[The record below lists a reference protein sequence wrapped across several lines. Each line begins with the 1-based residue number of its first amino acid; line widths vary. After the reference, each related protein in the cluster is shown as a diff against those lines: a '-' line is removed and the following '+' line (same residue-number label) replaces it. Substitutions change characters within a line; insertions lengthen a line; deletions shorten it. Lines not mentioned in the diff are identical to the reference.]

1 MMKANAL
8 KLVQMKSGN
17 QKMTKAKMVKYAKN
31 LYLVNTQPFAGV
43 RSCGSC
49 RARKRTVEARVE
61 GQMSAPGYTSHL
73 RARPA
78 SPNLRILSAESQGKG

>member
-1 MMKANAL
+1 MNANAL

-31 LYLVNTQPFAGV
+31 LYLVITQPFAGV

-49 RARKRTVEARVE
+49 KARKRTVEASVE
-61 GQMSAPGYTSHL
+61 GQMSAPG
-73 RARPA
+73 
-78 SPNLRILSAESQGKG
+78 